1 MHNKSNTELCYTF
14 HSSDSFIYRKN
25 DYKIEFLSF
34 YVEFVREERKSSRVE
49 VPKIVPLLFVC
60 GKKAER
66 EKKIER
72 IS

>member
-1 MHNKSNTELCYTF
+1 VLHFSQQRFFYLQ
-14 HSSDSFIYRKN
+14 KN

-66 EKKIER
+66 EKR
-72 IS
+72 

>member
-1 MHNKSNTELCYTF
+1 M
-14 HSSDSFIYRKN
+14 
-25 DYKIEFLSF
+25 SF

-49 VPKIVPLLFVC
+49 VFEDSKIVPLPFVC

-66 EKKIER
+66 EKKIEG